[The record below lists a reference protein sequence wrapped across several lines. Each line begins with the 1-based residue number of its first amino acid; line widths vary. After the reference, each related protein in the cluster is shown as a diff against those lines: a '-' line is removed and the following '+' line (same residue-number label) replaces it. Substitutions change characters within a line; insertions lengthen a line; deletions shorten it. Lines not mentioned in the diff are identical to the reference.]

1 MITDYWENRLAQA
14 FDTLGYKPVKQWHV
28 NPNAD
33 IKGFGMA
40 YMDYSQAEIG
50 LSQRYRLR
58 PEMHE
63 DLLCHEV
70 VHVCQAEED
79 PERYMRIR
87 QIPGSGGFRRTFHD
101 TLLNPFEVEARLFE
115 KQRILT
121 RLPTAYLLKGSS
133 SPFEWLISNPV
144 QAVRM
149 LQLHP
154 EWGSFQVDKVPPEYE
169 ERFLDLNALAR
180 SELVPEA
187 IALSSLLEELL
198 SKLRETTPDIGKFL
212 GWA

>member
-1 MITDYWENRLAQA
+1 
-14 FDTLGYKPVKQWHV
+14 
-28 NPNAD
+28 
-33 IKGFGMA
+33 MA
-40 YMDYSQAEIG
+40 YMDYSQVEIG
-50 LSQRYRLR
+50 LSQKYRLR

-87 QIPGSGGFRRTFHD
+87 QMPGSGGFRQTFHD
-101 TLLNPFEVEARLFE
+101 TLLNPLEVEARLFE

-121 RLPTAYLLKGSS
+121 RLPTAYLLKDNP

-144 QAVRM
+144 QAVKM
-149 LQLHP
+149 LQLHQ

-169 ERFLDLNALAR
+169 EEFLYQDALTR

-187 IALSSLLEELL
+187 ISLSLLLEELL
-198 SKLRETTPDIGKFL
+198 SKLRETIPDIGKFL
-212 GWA
+212 RWA